1 VLARPGD
8 DPSRKLGFIRES
20 MKSVKGWMEDFVSQ
34 REITVHK
41 IVEPL
46 RHFMDVADDKL
57 GYLAAFLD
65 MTTNYYEHTGVQ
77 TLARSLISRASNE
90 I

>member
-1 VLARPGD
+1 
-8 DPSRKLGFIRES
+8 
-20 MKSVKGWMEDFVSQ
+20 MNSVKGWMEDFVSKQ
-34 REITVHK
+34 QVTVQK

-57 GYLAAFLD
+57 AYLAAFLD
-65 MTTNYYEHTGVQ
+65 MSTNYYEHTGIQ
-77 TLARSLISRASNE
+77 TMARSLISRASNE